1 MLKWYEKV
9 KNDASCIVAGR
20 VRLARNWDEYRFPNR
35 LEDAEAQQMIRRLKD
50 KMRDL
55 PDRDGTDYEY
65 RDLLLAGEAERGA
78 MRERKLLNRT
88 LAEKKTPGGMIVSED
103 ESVSIVLNG
112 DDHIRMQVLAPGGG
126 LAACYERVNALDDY
140 VNEKV
145 YYAFSPKYGYLTSYP
160 TNVGTGMRAA
170 LTLHLPSLAASKR
183 FPEFIAAMGRF
194 GCGVRG
200 VYGRNSENIGDLYE
214 VFNQRTLGTT
224 EKETMDR
231 VAYVAGQI
239 TDQEKQIRES
249 ALEKHRLVR
258 EDEAAK
264 AYGVLRYARKL
275 SMKEAMT
282 YLSHVRAGIADGL
295 LKPAQDV
302 SIYGIMIEVQP
313 AMLSIRNNRPLEGEE
328 AEAARAELVREM
340 LPELL

>member
-1 MLKWYEKV
+1 MNTLTFNCGEVIFKQGDY
-9 KNDASCIVAGR
+9 ASSMY
-20 VRLARNWDEYRFPNR
+20 D
-35 LEDAEAQQMIRRLKD
+35 
-50 KMRDL
+50 
-55 PDRDGTDYEY
+55 
-65 RDLLLAGEAERGA
+65 
-78 MRERKLLNRT
+78 
-88 LAEKKTPGGMIVSED
+88 IVS
-103 ESVSIVLNG
+103 
-112 DDHIRMQVLAPGGG
+112 
-126 LAACYERVNALDDY
+126 
-140 VNEKV
+140 
-145 YYAFSPKYGYLTSYP
+145 
-160 TNVGTGMRAA
+160 
-170 LTLHLPSLAASKR
+170 
-183 FPEFIAAMGRF
+183 
-194 GCGVRG
+194 
-200 VYGRNSENIGDLYE
+200 
-214 VFNQRTLGTT
+214 
-224 EKETMDR
+224 
-231 VAYVAGQI
+231 GQI
-239 TDQEKQIRES
+239 GIYSAYGTDQEKQIRES